1 MTTPAND
8 NHPATAVAR
17 LQAAFA
23 ARCAASPR
31 EQVLALTRGA
41 TGLRPSRPAAPA
53 VARVSAPSHPLSPLL
68 RARACA

>member
-8 NHPATAVAR
+8 NHTAQVTR
-17 LQAAFA
+17 LQADFA
-23 ARCAASPR
+23 LRAAASPR
-31 EQVLALTRGA
+31 EQVLALTRGP

-68 RARACA
+68 CARACA

>member
-8 NHPATAVAR
+8 NHTAQVTR
-17 LQAAFA
+17 LQADFA
-23 ARCAASPR
+23 LRAAASPR

-41 TGLRPSRPAAPA
+41 PWRRPARPGAPA
-53 VARVSAPSHPLSPLL
+53 VARVSVPSHPLSPLL